1 MTEMTAP
8 PDEMVTTITHTELV
22 ATKFMLGRLI
32 NHCTGVYALPDAE
45 VDEHKR
51 DILAAVERM
60 K

>member
-1 MTEMTAP
+1 MIELTTTL
-8 PDEMVTTITHTELV
+8 DEIVTTVTHAELV
-22 ATKFMLGRLI
+22 ATKFKLGRLI
-32 NHCTGVYALPDAE
+32 NHCTGVYALPDDE